1 MQNRRTMA
9 TLASECVFCAIEAGR
24 APATVVHRDAR
35 TIAFLDT
42 RQANP
47 GHVLVVP
54 RRHIPDIRD
63 ADAPTAAAV
72 MRAVSK
78 VARAV
83 ARAFPNDGLSI
94 WHSIG
99 PAADQEVP
107 HLHFHVHPRRH
118 RDGLLRVYGRAPR
131 RPRRA
136 ILDEWGERLRA
147 ALDED

>member
-1 MQNRRTMA
+1 
-9 TLASECVFCAIEAGR
+9 VAGR
-24 APATVVHRDAR
+24 LPATVVHRDAR
-35 TIAFLDT
+35 TIAFLDL

-54 RRHIPDIRD
+54 RAHIADIRE
-63 ADAPTAAAV
+63 ADGVTAAAV
-72 MRAVSK
+72 MRS
-78 VARAV
+78 VARMTRAV
-83 ARAFPNDGLSI
+83 GRAFPNEGLSV

-118 RDGLLRVYGRAPR
+118 RDGLLRVYPSAPA

-136 ILDEWGERLRA
+136 ILDQWGERLRA

>member
-1 MQNRRTMA
+1 MP
-9 TLASECVFCAIEAGR
+9 CVFCDIVAGR
-24 APATVVHRDAR
+24 LPATIVHRDAR
-35 TIAFLDT
+35 TIAFLDL

-54 RRHIPDIRD
+54 RTHVADIRE
-63 ADAPTAAAV
+63 ADRPTAAALMHCV
-72 MRAVSK
+72 AK

-83 ARAFPNDGLSI
+83 SRTFDNEGLSI

-118 RDGLLRVYGRAPR
+118 RDGLLRVYARAPK

-136 ILDEWGERLRA
+136 ILEEWGERLRA
-147 ALDED
+147 ALEGH

>member
-1 MQNRRTMA
+1 MPAARKS
-9 TLASECVFCAIEAGR
+9 LCVFCEIVAGR
-24 APATVVHRDAR
+24 VPATVVARDAR
-35 TIAFLDT
+35 TVAFLDV
-42 RQANP
+42 RQANA

-54 RRHIPDIRD
+54 RLHIADIRE
-63 ADAPTAAAV
+63 ADRRTAAAV
-72 MRAVSK
+72 MDGVARM
-78 VARAV
+78 ARAV
-83 ARAFPNDGLSI
+83 GRVFDNDGLSI

-118 RDGLLRVYGRAPR
+118 GDGLLRVYPSAPN

-147 ALDED
+147 ALDEE

>member
-1 MQNRRTMA
+1 MRRNGGTRKPLCA
-9 TLASECVFCAIEAGR
+9 FCDVVTGR
-24 APATVVHRDAR
+24 LPATVVLRDAR
-35 TIAFLDT
+35 TIAFLDL

-54 RRHIPDIRD
+54 RVHIADIRD
-63 ADAPTAAAV
+63 ADRVTAGAV
-72 MRAVSK
+72 MRSLARIT
-78 VARAV
+78 RAV
-83 ARAFPNDGLSI
+83 GRAFPNEGLSV

-118 RDGLLRVYGRAPR
+118 RDGLLRVYPSAPA

-136 ILDEWGERLRA
+136 ILDQWGERLRA